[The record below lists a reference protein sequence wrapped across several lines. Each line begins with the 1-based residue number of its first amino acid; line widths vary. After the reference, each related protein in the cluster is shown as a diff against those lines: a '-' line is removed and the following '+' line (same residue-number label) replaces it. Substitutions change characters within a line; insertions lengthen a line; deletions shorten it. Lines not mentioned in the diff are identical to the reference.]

1 MTGGLR
7 RIRAGRA
14 GDLAGPVAVLT
25 ILSLL
30 VAAPLSRAE
39 DEQERPS
46 LPPPKTWHATAY
58 VRGRIG
64 LRVIDYWSQGPDMR
78 ARTLIAGHPITTL
91 VRGDR
96 YVVVDELTGRGVD
109 IRRSKQALAAD
120 RRRTRPFA
128 FELDELIADGGEKIE
143 NVKIGS
149 IDAEIWRVTDGA
161 GRRKIWLKA
170 DDPRVPLRV
179 ETFNRAAADTLD
191 LDYTNWIFDLEL
203 PPQFFATPQGI
214 AIERFE
220 YEVFLERAGNG
231 TAPNLP
237 VLYPDLLH
245 GSPAR

>member
-1 MTGGLR
+1 MSGGLW

-14 GDLAGPVAVLT
+14 GDLAGPVVLLA
-25 ILSLL
+25 ILSFL
-30 VAAPLSRAE
+30 VVAPVSRAE

-128 FELDELIADGGEKIE
+128 FELDELIADEEGH
-143 NVKIGS
+143 
-149 IDAEIWRVTDGA
+149 IDF
-161 GRRKIWLKA
+161 L
-170 DDPRVPLRV
+170 
-179 ETFNRAAADTLD
+179 ETQLD
-191 LDYTNWIFDLEL
+191 LPLAS
-203 PPQFFATPQGI
+203 PVV
-214 AIERFE
+214 ERGLDRSVLLCGDRRRPGRIVE
-220 YEVFLERAGNG
+220 AG
-231 TAPNLP
+231 
-237 VLYPDLLH
+237 
-245 GSPAR
+245 